1 MPRRWPSRFVVAAVL
16 VVGACTRHSPPTE
29 KQAIA
34 PSAAPPPS
42 AAAPDAEVVVAA
54 APDAGPPP
62 APAPPHHGPYKVV
75 LHIGDSTVGYM
86 GGLTKALETRFK
98 AEGTKR
104 WVSEAVT
111 SASVANFDQSK
122 QYRGLIAQYKPDLV
136 IITLGANDVFIPRPD
151 VLASSVK
158 KIAKRAS
165 FTDCVWIGPPTWKKD
180 SGIVDVIRDHSGPCR
195 FFDSSLLTL
204 KRRGDGIHPT
214 DEGGETW
221 AALFW
226 PFFKGDPLTSR

>member
-1 MPRRWPSRFVVAAVL
+1 MLLLMLGLAA
-16 VVGACTRHSPPTE
+16 GCTRHGPPPE

-34 PSAAPPPS
+34 PSAAAPPKQETRD
-42 AAAPDAEVVVAA
+42 AAVATVA
-54 APDAGPPP
+54 APDAGAPP
-62 APAPPHHGPYKVV
+62 APLHHGPYKVV

-86 GGLTKALETRFK
+86 GGLEKALEKRLK

-104 WVSEAVT
+104 FVFEAVT
-111 SASVANFDQSK
+111 SASVANFDESK
-122 QYRGLIAQYKPDLV
+122 QFRGLLAQYKPDLV
-136 IITLGANDVFIPRPD
+136 ILTLGANDVFLPRPD
-151 VLASSVK
+151 VLASNVT

-165 FTDCVWIGPPTWKKD
+165 VVDCVWIGPPTWKKD
-180 SGIVDVIRDHSGPCR
+180 TGIVDVIRDHSAPCR

-204 KRRGDGIHPT
+204 KRRSDGIHPT

-226 PFFKGDPLTSR
+226 PFFKGEPVTAP

>member
-1 MPRRWPSRFVVAAVL
+1 MPRRWLLAVL
-16 VVGACTRHSPPTE
+16 VLGACTRHSPPPE
-29 KQAIA
+29 KQALA
-34 PSAAPPPS
+34 PSAPQPS
-42 AAAPDAEVVVAA
+42 APSQETDAAPAAVA
-54 APDAGPPP
+54 APDAGPPA
-62 APAPPHHGPYKVV
+62 APIHHGPYKVV

-86 GGLTKALETRFK
+86 GGLEKALEKRFK

-104 WVSEAVT
+104 FVFEAVT

-122 QYRGLIAQYKPDLV
+122 QYRGLLAQHKPDLV
-136 IITLGANDVFIPRPD
+136 ILTLGANDVFIPRPD
-151 VLASSVK
+151 TLASNVT

-165 FTDCVWIGPPTWKKD
+165 VVDCVWIGPPTWKKD
-180 SGIVDVIRDHSGPCR
+180 SGIVDVIREHSAPCR

-204 KRRGDGIHPT
+204 KRRSDGIHPT

-226 PFFKGDPLTSR
+226 PFFKGEPVTSR

>member
-1 MPRRWPSRFVVAAVL
+1 MPRRWLVAVVVL
-16 VVGACTRHSPPTE
+16 AACTRHSPPTE

-34 PSAAPPPS
+34 PSAAPPPV
-42 AAAPDAEVVVAA
+42 AAVVPDAAVAVA
-54 APDAGPPP
+54 TPPDAGPPAGP
-62 APAPPHHGPYKVV
+62 ISHGPYKVV

-86 GGLTKALETRFK
+86 GGLEKALEKRFK

-104 WVSEAVT
+104 FVFEAVT

-122 QYRGLIAQYKPDLV
+122 QYRGLLAQHKPDLV
-136 IITLGANDVFIPRPD
+136 IITLGANDVFLPRPD
-151 VLASSVK
+151 TLASSVT

-165 FTDCVWIGPPTWKKD
+165 VVDCVWIGPPTWKKD
-180 SGIVDVIRDHSGPCR
+180 SGIVDVIREHSAPCR

-204 KRRGDGIHPT
+204 KRRSDGIHPT

-226 PFFKGDPLTSR
+226 PFFKGEPVTSH

>member
-1 MPRRWPSRFVVAAVL
+1 MPRRWLVAVL
-16 VVGACTRHSPPTE
+16 VLGACTRHGPPPE
-29 KQAIA
+29 KQALA
-34 PSAAPPPS
+34 PSAPQPS
-42 AAAPDAEVVVAA
+42 APSGETDAAPAAAVVA
-54 APDAGPPP
+54 APDAGPPA
-62 APAPPHHGPYKVV
+62 APLHHGPYKVV

-86 GGLTKALETRFK
+86 GGLEKALEKRFK

-104 WVSEAVT
+104 FVFEAVT

-122 QYRGLIAQYKPDLV
+122 QYRGLLAQHKPDLV
-136 IITLGANDVFIPRPD
+136 ILTLGANDVFIPRPD
-151 VLASSVK
+151 TLASNVT

-165 FTDCVWIGPPTWKKD
+165 VVDCVWIGPPTWKKD
-180 SGIVDVIRDHSGPCR
+180 SGIVDVIREHSAPCR

-204 KRRGDGIHPT
+204 KRRSDGIHPT

-226 PFFKGDPLTSR
+226 PFFKGEPVTSR